1 MSRILIIED
10 EEAIADLEK
19 DYLELSDF
27 QVHIENSGDTGLA
40 AALASPFLIFALLI
54 DGPLPHRLLGAAAL
68 LLAPVFVL
76 YSYRWAAYAVGLLI
90 ALSQR
95 REERKR
101 GEEEDAK
108 RY

>member
-1 MSRILIIED
+1 MRNNTD
-10 EEAIADLEK
+10 H
-19 DYLELSDF
+19 SDRKKWGA
-27 QVHIENSGDTGLA
+27 VASAAVVTGALL
-40 AALASPFLIFALLI
+40 LASPFLIFALLI

>member
-1 MSRILIIED
+1 MKIKYKKCGIL
-10 EEAIADLEK
+10 
-19 DYLELSDF
+19 
-27 QVHIENSGDTGLA
+27 
-40 AALASPFLIFALLI
+40 
-54 DGPLPHRLLGAAAL
+54 AAAL

>member
-1 MSRILIIED
+1 MRNTTDPKLSWK
-10 EEAIADLEK
+10 AWLEQHRSK
-19 DYLELSDF
+19 L
-27 QVHIENSGDTGLA
+27 GLA

-54 DGPLPHRLLGAAAL
+54 DGPLPHRLLGAAA

>member
-1 MSRILIIED
+1 MRNTTDPKLSWK
-10 EEAIADLEK
+10 AWLEQHRSK
-19 DYLELSDF
+19 L
-27 QVHIENSGDTGLA
+27 GLA

-76 YSYRWAAYAVGLLI
+76 YSYRGAAYAVGLLI

>member
-1 MSRILIIED
+1 M
-10 EEAIADLEK
+10 K
-19 DYLELSDF
+19 P
-27 QVHIENSGDTGLA
+27 VK
-40 AALASPFLIFALLI
+40 ALAT
-54 DGPLPHRLLGAAAL
+54 AAL

>member
-1 MSRILIIED
+1 MKTGNSRLIQ
-10 EEAIADLEK
+10 IAVLAA
-19 DYLELSDF
+19 L
-27 QVHIENSGDTGLA
+27 GLA

-95 REERKR
+95 RKERKR

>member
-1 MSRILIIED
+1 MSVPRIGQGYDVHRLVEGRPLVLGGVTVPSERGLLGHSD
-10 EEAIADLEK
+10 AD
-19 DYLELSDF
+19 
-27 QVHIENSGDTGLA
+27 V
-40 AALASPFLIFALLI
+40 LLHAVM
-54 DGPLPHRLLGAAAL
+54 DALLGAAAL